1 MEILYSENAR
11 IKKAAS
17 IPIGTLRMSQTYGS
31 STNTFSKK
39 NYGNMRQHLLNSISD
54 REEIGKAQYYS
65 VRWRRNYESSGRC
78 DRDLK
83 GYYPLKNIQN
93 YKLNIKSID
102 SINRLFWKMK
112 PEVVTKRTEA
122 NNRNRAETITAGL
135 CIITTLMFKLAFEEV
150 TVSSSGLREG
160 VLSSFLSPR
169 DIKNNTNNRKTIM
182 PPTLNAQQLS

>member
-1 MEILYSENAR
+1 
-11 IKKAAS
+11 
-17 IPIGTLRMSQTYGS
+17 
-31 STNTFSKK
+31 
-39 NYGNMRQHLLNSISD
+39 MRQHLLNSISD
-54 REEIGKAQYYS
+54 RAEIGIKPNTILLGGGGTMRAAA
-65 VRWRRNYESSGRC
+65 RC

-102 SINRLFWKMK
+102 SINRLFWKLK
-112 PEVVTKRTEA
+112 PEVVAKRTEA
-122 NNRNRAETITAGL
+122 INRNRAETITAGL

-160 VLSSFLSPR
+160 VLSSFLSLR